1 MPSSKSK
8 GPPAMPGKRK
18 GPPPAPAKKDGGRK
32 AVALTPEEQE
42 KLAHF
47 QTGNVGKTK
56 DKKKAPPPKEKSKGP
71 PKKPAAKGG
80 KAPPNMPAKK

>member
-1 MPSSKSK
+1 MPGSKSK
-8 GPPAMPGKRK
+8 APPVMPGKSK
-18 GPPPAPAKKDGGRK
+18 GRPAAPVKKDGGRE

-47 QTGNVGKTK
+47 QTG
-56 DKKKAPPPKEKSKGP
+56 KKKAPPPKQKTKCP
-71 PKKPAAKGG
+71 PKKPATKGG

>member
-1 MPSSKSK
+1 MPGSKSK
-8 GPPAMPGKRK
+8 APPVMPGKSK
-18 GPPPAPAKKDGGRK
+18 GRPAAPVKKDGGRE
-32 AVALTPEEQE
+32 AVALTAEEQE

-56 DKKKAPPPKEKSKGP
+56 AKKKAPPPKEKSKGP

-80 KAPPNMPAKK
+80 KAPPNMV